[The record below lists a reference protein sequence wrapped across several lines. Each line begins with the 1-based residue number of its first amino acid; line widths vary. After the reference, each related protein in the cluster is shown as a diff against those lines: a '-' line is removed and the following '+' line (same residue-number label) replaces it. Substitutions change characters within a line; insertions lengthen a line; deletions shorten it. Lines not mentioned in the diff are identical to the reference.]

1 MTSLRFARTFSWIVF
16 GLVLAVAP
24 GVASAQTAGAGV
36 SAPTKKRTSTLGW
49 LRMPGADACV
59 ATQALAR
66 GVETRLGRTVFVSP
80 AEADV
85 SVEGRIEKKG
95 TGFAATIV
103 LRDSEG
109 KSLGTRTLEKA
120 DPACD
125 KLTESLVLIIAVM
138 IDPDA
143 AMAPTPPVPAP
154 TPAPTPTPAPAPA
167 PATPPERIYV
177 PVPVP
182 VLVQGPERTVREA
195 PALRFDGSLSAR
207 FAAGIVPFPGIGG
220 SVVGVLVPRKLIGIL
235 GRASLYVPSTEAIP
249 GTSAEV
255 SFVHG
260 TLGSGLCPLAHV
272 VGPALLTACG
282 EGDVGLLMARPSGL
296 PRTVNET
303 RVTVS
308 AGASFAASFLVS
320 GPFTLRAGLSGMIPL
335 VRESFEV
342 TLPTDG
348 KYEVFRQA
356 PATLAVDLGFGLR
369 LP

>member
-1 MTSLRFARTFSWIVF
+1 MLSSIVF
-16 GLVLAVAP
+16 VLVLVLEVAVAP
-24 GVASAQTAGAGV
+24 GVAKAQTAGSGT

-95 TGFAATIV
+95 TGFSATLV

-154 TPAPTPTPAPAPA
+154 APAPAPA
-167 PATPPERIYV
+167 PTPVPAPPPERIY
-177 PVPVP
+177 VPVP
-182 VLVQGPERTVREA
+182 VLVQGPERTIREA
-195 PALRFDGSLSAR
+195 PALRFDGSISAR

-220 SVVGVLVPRKLIGIL
+220 SAVGVLVPRKFIGIL
-235 GRASLYVPSTEAIP
+235 GRASLYLPSTEAIP
-249 GTSAEV
+249 GTSADV

-342 TLPTDG
+342 TLPTGG

-356 PATLAVDLGFGLR
+356 PASVALDLGFGLR

>member
-1 MTSLRFARTFSWIVF
+1 MLSPIVF
-16 GLVLAVAP
+16 GLVLAVVLALAP
-24 GVASAQTAGAGV
+24 RVASAEPTSS
-36 SAPTKKRTSTLGW
+36 SASPTKKRTSTLGW

-95 TGFAATIV
+95 TGFAATLV

-143 AMAPTPPVPAP
+143 AMAPAP
-154 TPAPTPTPAPAPA
+154 TPAPASPTAPPAPPAPAPA
-167 PATPPERIYV
+167 PAPPAPERIY
-177 PVPVP
+177 VPVP

-207 FAAGIVPFPGIGG
+207 FAAGIVPFPAIGG
-220 SVVGVLVPRKLIGIL
+220 SAVGVLVPRKFIGIL
-235 GRASLYVPSTEAIP
+235 GRASLYVPSREAIP
-249 GTSAEV
+249 GSSAEV

-342 TLPTDG
+342 TLPTGG

-356 PATLAVDLGFGLR
+356 PATIALDLGFGLR